1 MTSQDLTSENPIA
14 EYDYIVVGG
23 GSAGAV
29 VAARLSEDPSLEVA
43 LLEAGPHDLDH
54 DEVLQLKRWPELL
67 ESGLDWDYPIE
78 PQENGNSFMRHARA
92 KVLGGCSSH
101 NSCIA
106 FHPPAEDMDLW
117 ERLGAEGWGSKDM
130 LPLIERLENNR
141 DREGAG
147 HGSAGPVEL
156 MDAPADDKLGIALLD
171 ACEQAGI
178 PRARFNDFATVVNG
192 ANWFQVNRQ
201 ADGTR
206 ASSSVSYLHPIRDR
220 ENLHVLT
227 GHQVM
232 QVLFDE
238 EQRATGVEYIDNA
251 FDRSSIMHARREV
264 ILSAGAIDSPKL
276 LMLSGIGPA
285 DHLREIG
292 IEVRVDSPGVGSNLQ
307 DHPEAVISWESTQP
321 MTRESTQWWEIGIF
335 TPTEEGLDL
344 PDLMMH
350 YGSVP
355 FDMHTRRQGY
365 PTSPESFALT
375 PNVTHARSRG
385 TVRLRS
391 IDYRDKPKVDPR
403 YFTDEEG
410 HDMRVA
416 VAGIRKAREIVAQS
430 GMDAYRGRELFPGED
445 VQSDEEIAD
454 YVSKTHNTVYHPAG
468 TVRMGAADD
477 EMSPLD
483 PQLRVK
489 GVSGLRVVDGSVM
502 PQLVA
507 VNPNITTML
516 IGERAAELIRGEQ
529 SA

>member
-1 MTSQDLTSENPIA
+1 MTRKDLTSENPIA

-54 DEVLQLKRWPELL
+54 EEVLQLKRWPELL

-117 ERLGAEGWGSKDM
+117 EQMGAEGWGSKDM

-147 HGSAGPVEL
+147 HGSEGPVEL

-178 PRARFNDFATVVNG
+178 PRARFNDFSTVVNG

-206 ASSSVSYLHPIRDR
+206 ASSSVSYLHPIRNR

-238 EQRATGVEYIDNA
+238 DQRATGVEYIDNS
-251 FDRSSIMHARREV
+251 FDRSSIMNARREV

-285 DHLREIG
+285 DHLREVG

-307 DHPEAVISWESTQP
+307 DHPEAVISWESTQK

-489 GVSGLRVVDGSVM
+489 GVKGLRVVDGSVM

-516 IGERAAELIRGEQ
+516 IGERASDLIRGAQ
-529 SA
+529 G